1 MDNKNNRFKNILIN
15 TLHHSGV
22 TYPAPSN
29 LTYWWNF
36 GSLALLCLVVQLIT
50 GIFLAM
56 HYIPNAELAFSSVE
70 HIMRDI
76 NNGWFLRYMHANG
89 ASMFFLVVYVHLFR
103 GLYYGSYS
111 QPRQLV
117 WCTGVIILLI
127 MILTAFMG
135 YVLPWGQMSFWAAT
149 VITNLVSAVPYIG
162 LDILNWLWGGYAVDN
177 ATLNR
182 FFSFHYLFP
191 FILTGLIGIHIIY
204 LHGNGSNNALGVIFN
219 ADKLPFTP
227 YFTIKDIFGVTI
239 FFILFS
245 YFIFFD
251 PVYLGHPDNFI
262 PANPL
267 VTPAHI
273 VPEWYFLPFYAILRS
288 VPNKLFGVLLLLGSI
303 LVLLIFPFIIKTNI
317 NTGFLRPLY
326 KKFFWLFFF
335 NSLLLG
341 WIGGKAIEEPYYTLG
356 QIFTVF
362 YFFYFLIILPTIAY
376 FEKILYNNNIKYN
389 RKKTVYNT
397 IERNSD
403 FFFNN
408 NLIFKT
414 LFILLAFLQGMF
426 LYMDGDRIPNFSII
440 VVMFLGYSILVNK
453 DIFKQT
459 YQTIFNTWIKLI
471 ENTKYSILY
480 FNNSINSL
488 KVISV
493 TFPFFYN
500 IIKKS
505 IILINLLTKKIQYR
519 TKLWNIVCFFFIIGN
534 TYLNIIIFIKKNILN
549 HRFKS
554 IINILSYN
562 TVYNSFYLTSNIID
576 NITVQ
581 VFANIRTNY
590 NLTMDNKCIENID
603 VLISVI
609 DITASVEQ
617 NDAILF
623 DLLKKIEA

>member
-1 MDNKNNRFKNILIN
+1 MHSRFKNILIS
-15 TLHHSGV
+15 TIHHSGV
-22 TYPAPSN
+22 TYPVPIN

-36 GSLALLCLVVQLIT
+36 GVLALVCLVIQLIT

-76 NNGWFLRYMHANG
+76 NNGWFIRYLHANG

-111 QPRQLV
+111 HPRQLV
-117 WCTGVIILLI
+117 WCTGVVILLI

-162 LDILNWLWGGYAVDN
+162 TDILNWLWGGYAVDN

-204 LHGNGSNNALGVIFN
+204 LHENGSNNSLGVIFN
-219 ADKLPFTP
+219 ADKIPFTP
-227 YFTIKDIFGVTI
+227 YFTIKDIFGI
-239 FFILFS
+239 IMFFILFS

-303 LVLLIFPFIIKTNI
+303 IVLLIFPFLIKTNI

-326 KKFFWLFFF
+326 QKLFWLFFF
-335 NSLLLG
+335 NSILLG
-341 WIGGKAIEEPYYTLG
+341 WIGGKAIEEPFYTLG
-356 QIFTVF
+356 QLFTIF
-362 YFFYFLIILPTIAY
+362 YFMYFLIILPLLAF
-376 FEKILYNNNIKYN
+376 FEKTIHNKNIVYNIL
-389 RKKTVYNT
+389 KKKKKLYNT

-403 FFFNN
+403 LFLNN
-408 NLIFKT
+408 NLFFKT
-414 LFILLAFLQGMF
+414 LFLLLAFWQGMF
-426 LYMDGDRIPNFSII
+426 LFMEGDRIPNFSII

-453 DIFKQT
+453 N
-459 YQTIFNTWIKLI
+459 IFNSIYENFLNNWIKLI
-471 ENTKYSILY
+471 ENNKYMIIF
-480 FNNSINSL
+480 FNNNIITKKIISL
-488 KVISV
+488 I
-493 TFPFFYN
+493 FPYYY
-500 IIKKS
+500 ILIKKS
-505 IILINLLTKKIQYR
+505 LLNIYLINKKIYFR
-519 TKLWNIVCFFFIIGN
+519 NFIWNVFLFFYLINNCYFISNTYIIKNKISNNYKLIKNFII
-534 TYLNIIIFIKKNILN
+534 YNIF
-549 HRFKS
+549 
-554 IINILSYN
+554 
-562 TVYNSFYLTSNIID
+562 
-576 NITVQ
+576 
-581 VFANIRTNY
+581 
-590 NLTMDNKCIENID
+590 
-603 VLISVI
+603 
-609 DITASVEQ
+609 
-617 NDAILF
+617 NDTI
-623 DLLKKIEA
+623 LKKKK